1 MKKGVNMTEFTKGDW
16 WLFLRGK
23 YDHLLQFLGLRITN
37 EWLLLR
43 AIHYEYG
50 EEEAKS
56 LYATSIILGLNCG
69 TKNNKQTIDRIVKAT
84 TKAALAAAKE

>member
-1 MKKGVNMTEFTKGDW
+1 MSEFTKGKW

-23 YDHLLQFLGLRITN
+23 YDQLLQFLGIRITD

-43 AIHYEYG
+43 AIHREYG

-56 LYATSIILGLNCG
+56 LYAASIILGLNCG

-84 TKAALAAAKE
+84 TEAAIAEAKKK